1 MDSYVPLSH
10 FHTLSQAQ
18 VTEQMDKVSVDWDA
32 ALEMMRLAPMPAS
45 SSPRI
50 DSLIDEFAET
60 MAFVNSLPEPEQ
72 QSAAQGPG
80 NDPNVAM
87 GMMQPGLQPDFFS
100 AAVVGQPHQ
109 TMQPFMAAEASFP
122 AENADP
128 FGMGFQQP
136 DFSAAQLQLPAQ
148 QPAMAAPAPYFLP
161 FLPELPMDAQAAT
174 FSAGQPIAPAAQPA
188 VAQPSHIVKYAEMD
202 GPTQKLYLDCI
213 GEMLSAKG
221 FKPDR
226 GRANATKVRIEMVE
240 LLAAGKE
247 DALKAKIARFAYKAN
262 NQKKQRSL
270 KKSAK
275 KGSASPST
283 PSSAA
288 SSAS

>member
-32 ALEMMRLAPMPAS
+32 ALEMMRLAPMPAL

-87 GMMQPGLQPDFFS
+87 GMMQPGLQLDFFS
-100 AAVVGQPHQ
+100 AAVGQPHQ
-109 TMQPFMAAEASFP
+109 TVQPFMAAEASFP

-148 QPAMAAPAPYFLP
+148 QPAMAAPAPYFPP
-161 FLPELPMDAQAAT
+161 FVPELPMDAQAAA
-174 FSAGQPIAPAAQPA
+174 FSAGQPIAPAVQPS
-188 VAQPSHIVKYAEMD
+188 VAQPSFVVKYAEMD
-202 GPTQKLYLDCI
+202 GPTRRFYEASIEQ
-213 GEMLSAKG
+213 MLRDDHG
-221 FKPDR
+221 FKPKRDR
-226 GRANATKVRIEMVE
+226 TNATKVRIEAVE
-240 LLAAGKE
+240 LLAAGQIK
-247 DALKAKIARFAYKAN
+247 ALNAKLARFAYKAK
-262 NQKKQRSL
+262 NQAEHREK